1 MKPTPKLPP
10 PPISLDEEW
19 DNPAMA
25 EFKRQEAEDRVAFA
39 ETYDAQEWLDA
50 MRDSSLR
57 DQPIMLASKPPKR
70 FPFKLVRLPW

>member
-10 PPISLDEEW
+10 PPISPDEEW

-39 ETYDAQEWLDA
+39 ETYDAKEWLDA
-50 MRDSSLR
+50 MRDSTLR
-57 DQPIMLASKPPKR
+57 DQPIMPAPKPPKR